1 MLFIMGSS
9 PASSAHKN
17 QFRSY
22 HNIIDHIS
30 TILWAQPHNN
40 KLCRQQH
47 PARTIKPSDS
57 IVAIAEGNYGVQ
69 FSWMERQWV
78 RIWYCFVD
86 FVFSATNKN
95 YRDTQRVP
103 LRFCFTVA
111 LSSSFLSIFC
121 FSLFFWNAEP
131 ICVITSDGR
140 IILGD
145 LIGHDQVQNLIL
157 NDAKERVYSN
167 GSSPEEVDLGL
178 YVIRGDNV
186 CMVADYNPD
195 LWTDDSVAP
204 LAPIR
209 QQEKI

>member
-1 MLFIMGSS
+1 M
-9 PASSAHKN
+9 ASSLAEWKDSECEVDMASLTLYF
-17 QFRSY
+17 Q
-22 HNIIDHIS
+22 
-30 TILWAQPHNN
+30 LQE
-40 KLCRQQH
+40 KLSRD
-47 PARTIKPSDS
+47 TESS
-57 IVAIAEGNYGVQ
+57 
-69 FSWMERQWV
+69 FT
-78 RIWYCFVD
+78 
-86 FVFSATNKN
+86 FVFYCSIILI
-95 YRDTQRVP
+95 VSFF
-103 LRFCFTVA
+103 FC
-111 LSSSFLSIFC
+111 SSF
-121 FSLFFWNAEP
+121 FFWNTES

-186 CMVADYNPD
+186 CMVADYIAD